1 MAEDNS
7 KLKNPA
13 FVPENELERGLF
25 GELSSDELLPRS
37 EKLESIMSGLATW
50 TADERSRYCDEATES
65 PLLIPKLSDS
75 ALSSNEI
82 AQAVMNTAYDDI
94 DTPWALATESK
105 RKGNDAFTKGKE
117 WYPNAIRHYN
127 DAIGHAKKALND
139 PGLERP
145 KKREMRQLESTC
157 LSNLAAIYL
166 ARGKHIT
173 VVDSCERAL
182 RLWPDNVKAAFRAAK
197 SCLALG
203 RATTA
208 LGFCEVGRMASAN
221 SSSFPDNSTSDPF
234 EPISKEATELL
245 QRQERIAAKTKLEL
259 ANRAKQLEKVRS
271 ACLSR
276 GLRVGPPLYSGGMR
290 RTLAMPYVDKEN
302 DLLHWP
308 LLLLY
313 PQYNTSDFLEDVC
326 ETATI
331 ADIISHVFPPDSR
344 AGWDVN
350 GEYAESNVDVFF
362 KTNACKPLPSEEWWT
377 RTAEDKEPEETWLTQ
392 RMVRVPQNA
401 PLLLPLLQPSY
412 VIADTPLFYVVA
424 RSSQCWADMKKRAG
438 GGEFIELVLPKELVI
453 E

>member
-1 MAEDNS
+1 MAD
-7 KLKNPA
+7 PRYH
-13 FVPENELERGLF
+13 PENEIERGLF

-75 ALSSNEI
+75 ALTSNEI
-82 AQAVMNTAYDDI
+82 AQAVLNTAYDDI
-94 DTPWALATESK
+94 DTPWALAIESK

-117 WYPNAIRHYN
+117 WFPNAIRHYN
-127 DAIGHAKKALND
+127 DAIGHAKKALNLPD
-139 PGLERP
+139 LERS

-203 RATTA
+203 RATA
-208 LGFCEVGRMASAN
+208 AIGFCEVGRMAS
-221 SSSFPDNSTSDPF
+221 SSSTDPVNIDPF
-234 EPISKEATELL
+234 EPLSKEAADLL

-259 ANRAKQLEKVRS
+259 ANRAKQLDKVRN
-271 ACLSR
+271 ACKSR

-290 RTLAMPYVDKEN
+290 RTLAMPYVDSEN

-331 ADIISHVFPPDSR
+331 ADIVSHVFPADSR

-350 GEYAESNVDVFF
+350 GEYTENNVDVFF

-392 RMVRVPQNA
+392 RMVRVPHHA

-438 GGEFIELVLPKELVI
+438 GGEFIELTLPKELLG
-453 E
+453 EQSD

>member
-1 MAEDNS
+1 MSDSYE
-7 KLKNPA
+7 PT
-13 FVPENELERGLF
+13 NEIERGLF

-37 EKLESIMSGLATW
+37 AKLETIMSGLATW

-82 AQAVMNTAYDDI
+82 AQAVLNTAYDDI
-94 DTPWALATESK
+94 DTPWALAAESK

-127 DAIGHAKKALND
+127 DAISHAKKAFTL
-139 PGLERP
+139 PTLERS

-182 RLWPDNVKAAFRAAK
+182 RLWPDNIKAAFRAAK
-197 SCLALG
+197 SCIALG
-203 RATTA
+203 RATA
-208 LGFCEVGRMASAN
+208 AIGFCEVGRMAS
-221 SSSFPDNSTSDPF
+221 SSSIESISTIDPF
-234 EPISKEATELL
+234 ETILKEANELL
-245 QRQERIAAKTKLEL
+245 QRQERIAIQTKLEL
-259 ANRAKQLEKVRS
+259 ANRAKQLELVRN
-271 ACLSR
+271 ACKSR

-290 RTLAMPYVDKEN
+290 RTLAMPYVDTET

-308 LLLLY
+308 ILLLY

-326 ETATI
+326 ETATL
-331 ADIISHVFPPDSR
+331 ADILSYIFPKNEPR
-344 AGWDVN
+344 AGWDMN
-350 GEYAESNVDVFF
+350 GEYLEENVDVFF
-362 KTNACKPLPSEEWWT
+362 KTNACKPLPIEEWWT

-392 RMVRVPQNA
+392 RMVRIPLNA
-401 PLLLPLLQPSY
+401 PLLLPLVQPSY

-424 RSSQCWADMKKRAG
+424 RSSQCWIDMKKRAG
-438 GGEFIELVLPKELVI
+438 GGEFIELVLPKELL
-453 E
+453 